1 MNDLIFI
8 VGQIATGTDV
18 SLDSLTGVVS
28 SLGFP
33 IFVAVWLLWK
43 SHKDTQVIQSS
54 INSLENAILELNTY
68 IRTLNDK
75 GGK

>member
-1 MNDLIFI
+1 MNDLFI
-8 VGQIATGTDV
+8 LLGSVV
-18 SLDSLTGVVS
+18 SDTNVSIETLSGVVS

-43 SHKDTQVIQSS
+43 SHKDTQVIKDS

-75 GGK
+75 RG